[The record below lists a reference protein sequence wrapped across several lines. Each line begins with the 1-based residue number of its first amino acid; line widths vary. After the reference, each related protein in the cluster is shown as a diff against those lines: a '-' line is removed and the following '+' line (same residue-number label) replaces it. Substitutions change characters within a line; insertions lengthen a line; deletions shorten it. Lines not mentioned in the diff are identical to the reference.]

1 MEDNRLKE
9 QIAAF
14 SNDKELRAC
23 FTNYYEIDIRG
34 HQKKRHDLQH
44 DYYLNKENFSDMFC
58 SMPATIMIRKE
69 VYDEIG
75 GLHEYFDRLFAEDR
89 YWIYLIIERYTALLL
104 KTPLYGYRANPISLT
119 NEIDNARK
127 LTIVELVNELIRQR
141 KVRGSDWLSEGAFD
155 KAMDFEQ
162 SLMKNK
168 RWLSEQYR
176 IFAATQIDLL
186 KLHQAKKL
194 LLTAYRL
201 NPFNFSILRTLFYLL
216 RRPCHSVR
224 LNF

>member
-1 MEDNRLKE
+1 MLAHERVEVDR
-9 QIAAF
+9 
-14 SNDKELRAC
+14 
-23 FTNYYEIDIRG
+23 RG
-34 HQKKRHDLQH
+34 HAVAERLVRTLVVEEAEVAAEAALGDGHVVVGVQVDLLVLHRAPQP
-44 DYYLNKENFSDMFC
+44 L
-58 SMPATIMIRKE
+58 
-69 VYDEIG
+69 DE
-75 GLHEYFDRLFAEDR
+75 DVVFAEDR